1 MDWSDEVRARLEAQA
16 GVHDCSEDARVWAA
30 DIRAALAEI
39 ERLTEENASGQATF
53 ARLMRSDAAV
63 YALLVQYF
71 GSNLRGA
78 QQGLHNGLSAV
89 VNALR
94 ERAEAAEA
102 DLRVARAALV
112 EVKRKQ
118 VAAEAEIERRGQV
131 LREMRDILGGSD
143 PEREDGECARCGE
156 SYNVRPGYE
165 YSPECDPC
173 AQTILGNARAALGG
187 TP

>member
-1 MDWSDEVRARLEAQA
+1 MTDWSDEERARLVREEERLRYKAANLQARGKTVMAAQELVVA
-16 GVHDCSEDARVWAA
+16 D
-30 DIRAALAEI
+30 DIRAAL
-39 ERLTEENASGQATF
+39 
-53 ARLMRSDAAV
+53 
-63 YALLVQYF
+63 
-71 GSNLRGA
+71 
-78 QQGLHNGLSAV
+78 
-89 VNALR
+89 
-94 ERAEAAEA
+94 
-102 DLRVARAALV
+102 
-112 EVKRKQ
+112 
-118 VAAEAEIERRGQV
+118 AEIERRGQV